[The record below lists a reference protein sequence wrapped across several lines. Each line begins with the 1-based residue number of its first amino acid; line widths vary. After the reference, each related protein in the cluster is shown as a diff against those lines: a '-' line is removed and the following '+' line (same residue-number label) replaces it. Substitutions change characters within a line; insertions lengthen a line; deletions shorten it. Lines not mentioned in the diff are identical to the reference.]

1 MDVHNFSLVIPTLE
15 YHNRTWT
22 WHDLLMAMKRDC
34 KDVLLSQV
42 RPKAQQFLNSL
53 LARIVS
59 NFTLVRKLAWVFITK
74 KKPKQT
80 PSTKRIENHFLTLS
94 HTRPL
99 PASYPD
105 VSLLMKMFAQRKA
118 GRRQRASP
126 AVCTLPMVPC
136 GSSPVTRFAL
146 ASAMR
151 KTKRLRRR
159 LRPLHHSHFGDSG
172 KWPF

>member
-42 RPKAQQFLNSL
+42 RPTAQQFLNSF

-59 NFTLVRKLAWVFITK
+59 NITLVRKLAWVFITK

-80 PSTKRIENHFLTLS
+80 PSRKRIENHFLTLS

-105 VSLLMKMFAQRKA
+105 VSLLMKMSSQRKA

-126 AVCTLPMVPC
+126 AVGTLPMVPC
-136 GSSPVTRFAL
+136 GSSPVVRIYL
-146 ASAMR
+146 AKNEAPEEEAGSTPIS
-151 KTKRLRRR
+151 KVD
-159 LRPLHHSHFGDSG
+159 SHISD
-172 KWPF
+172 

>member
-1 MDVHNFSLVIPTLE
+1 MPARRGSRNPSLQIAITHARHV
-15 YHNRTWT
+15 
-22 WHDLLMAMKRDC
+22 C
-34 KDVLLSQV
+34 SQLGLDFHWS
-42 RPKAQQFLNSL
+42 RAFG
-53 LARIVS
+53 
-59 NFTLVRKLAWVFITK
+59 
-74 KKPKQT
+74 
-80 PSTKRIENHFLTLS
+80 
-94 HTRPL
+94 

-118 GRRQRASP
+118 GRRQRACCLYPSHGPLRFISRLLLRMHGTYVASLAWTSTDHEHLDLPRTQTSLFWWKCSRKGRREGDNGP

-159 LRPLHHSHFGDSG
+159 LHLDLLSLVI
-172 KWPF
+172 W